1 MSLVQLWLPIVV
13 ATVLVFFASFI
24 LHAVIQWH
32 RPDFGGFPNEEA
44 VRAAIR
50 AGKAPAGQY
59 LVPYLSDMKQVKLP
73 EKVRLFEEG
82 PVAYVT
88 LRNPGPP
95 RMGKELVLWFLL
107 NLAICVIAAY
117 IGAKTLPPGASF
129 MQVCRIVGTIGF
141 VAYAAGPVQEGIWMG
156 KPWRAVS
163 RELADAIVYALAMG
177 VAFGWLWRATSA

>member
-1 MSLVQLWLPIVV
+1 MSLTQLWLPVVV

-24 LHAVIQWH
+24 LHAVVQWH
-32 RPDFGGFPNEEA
+32 RPDFRGFPNEEA

-59 LVPYLSDMKQVKLP
+59 LVPYLSEMKQMKLP
-73 EKVRLFEEG
+73 EKARLFEEG

-107 NLAICVIAAY
+107 NLAICIIAAY
-117 IGAKTLPPGASF
+117 IGGKTLPPGASF
-129 MQVCRIVGTIGF
+129 LQVCRIVGSIGL
-141 VAYAAGPVQEGIWMG
+141 VAYAVGPVQQGIWMG
-156 KPWRAVS
+156 KPWPAVS
-163 RELADAIVYALAMG
+163 REVADAILYALAMG
-177 VAFGWLWRATSA
+177 CAFGWLWH